1 MRTEKGKGDIYYELD
16 KKATI
21 WKIDGKERLAIR
33 SIRELPDSSSEDEAK
48 LTSGEEDEEDC
59 EVEMYPHLVRFLS
72 ILANSLTAIHQHVN
86 SNRLKYSEM
95 SKRLA

>member
-1 MRTEKGKGDIYYELD
+1 MELLTNFVHLLFSKANRKSANPIVMRTEKGKGGIFYELD

-48 LTSGEEDEEDC
+48 LTSGEEDEEDGQRGSGDDR
-59 EVEMYPHLVRFLS
+59 ESMNIVS
-72 ILANSLTAIHQHVN
+72 S
-86 SNRLKYSEM
+86 
-95 SKRLA
+95 

>member
-21 WKIDGKERLAIR
+21 WKIVEGEERMVIR

-48 LTSGEEDEEDC
+48 PVSDKEDEEESKKASGD
-59 EVEMYPHLVRFLS
+59 EKES
-72 ILANSLTAIHQHVN
+72 
-86 SNRLKYSEM
+86 M
-95 SKRLA
+95 SVVSS

>member
-1 MRTEKGKGDIYYELD
+1 MRTEKGKGDIFYELD

-48 LTSGEEDEEDC
+48 LTSGEEDEEDGQRGSGDDR
-59 EVEMYPHLVRFLS
+59 ESMNIVS
-72 ILANSLTAIHQHVN
+72 S
-86 SNRLKYSEM
+86 
-95 SKRLA
+95 